1 MIQRITENFQKT
13 LTKNGYNFTEVS
25 SETNVDHHNGNLAD
39 FNGQPLIA
47 AGYFDEAGTTEVL
60 GETFETKST
69 NRLLSKSSK
78 FLLIVDKHDH
88 SVLQS
93 VHRNENFYRTVLTD
107 LGEI

>member
-1 MIQRITENFQKT
+1 MT
-13 LTKNGYNFTEVS
+13 

-78 FLLIVDKHDH
+78 LLLRADKHDH

-93 VHRNENFYRTVLTD
+93 VHQNESFYRILLTG
-107 LGEI
+107 LGEILKNLWS